1 MNPFRRLLDELDE
14 ILDRRDA
21 DAEDGTDEGADSLS
35 ELRAEVAD
43 HLAHDRP
50 ADEDPE
56 KHSRIVGILE
66 DAEDRWQAQHP
77 RLAQAISQTLRSLSD
92 AGL

>member
-14 ILDRRDA
+14 ILDRHDA
-21 DAEDGTDEGADSLS
+21 DEATDNGESLS

-43 HLAHDRP
+43 HLASERP

-56 KHSRIVGILE
+56 KHSRIVEILE
-66 DAEDRWQAQHP
+66 NAEDRWQTQHP